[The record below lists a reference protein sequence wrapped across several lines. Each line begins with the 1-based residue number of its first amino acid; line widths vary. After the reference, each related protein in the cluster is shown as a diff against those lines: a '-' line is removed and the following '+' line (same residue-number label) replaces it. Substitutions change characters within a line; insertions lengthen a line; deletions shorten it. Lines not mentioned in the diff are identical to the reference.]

1 VNKDQEF
8 MKLVKSVLLDDDLR
22 LLKAFPMFVDYK
34 RDIVYTPEIVDYF
47 IDNLYL
53 DWIIIDFIYLW

>member
-1 VNKDQEF
+1 MNKDQEF
-8 MKLVKSVLLDDDLR
+8 MNLVKSVLLDDDLR

-47 IDNLYL
+47 IDNL
-53 DWIIIDFIYLW
+53 DF